1 MGDDMDP
8 TAVAGVEFDLT
19 LPSGQLHGK
28 RFGNRDAPLAVC
40 LPGLSANMVSFDFLC
55 ERIAGD
61 QLQTVA
67 LDLRGRGRSDVTSP
81 GTYGWES
88 HARDVVAV
96 ANELRSER
104 FSILGQSMGGAVA
117 MTAASQARG
126 RLDRIVLLDICG
138 TPDAASLTAIETSVN
153 RLGQIF
159 PSVDVYIAAVR
170 GMGLIEPW
178 SDYWERYFH
187 YELEPVA
194 GGVRARSDREAV
206 LEDYSYGKNH
216 DPYSLWA
223 HLTMPVLLLRAS
235 REILPRMGRIVSD
248 ADRAR
253 FPRDVPSATV
263 VDIDANHY
271 TVNTSD
277 DSVAAIRHFFSLT

>member
-1 MGDDMDP
+1 MDP

-67 LDLRGRGRSDVTSP
+67 LDLRGRGKSEVTP
-81 GTYGWES
+81 RGTYGWEN

-104 FSILGQSMGGAVA
+104 FSILGQSMGGTVA
-117 MTAASQARG
+117 MTAASQAG
-126 RLDRIVLLDICG
+126 ARLDRIVLLDICG

-194 GGVRARSDREAV
+194 GGVCARSDREAV

-223 HLTMPVLLLRAS
+223 QLTMPVLLLRAS
-235 REILPRMGRIVSD
+235 REILPGMGRIVRD

-277 DSVAAIRHFFSLT
+277 DSVAAIRHFYSLT

>member
-1 MGDDMDP
+1 MDP
-8 TAVAGVEFDLT
+8 TALAGVEFDLT

-28 RFGNRDAPLAVC
+28 RFGNRDAPLALC
-40 LPGLSANMVSFDFLC
+40 LPGLSANMLSFDFLC

-61 QLQTVA
+61 QLHTVA
-67 LDLRGRGRSDVTSP
+67 LDLRGRGKSEVTPP
-81 GTYGWES
+81 GTYGWEH

-96 ANELRSER
+96 ADALGFER

-117 MTAASQARG
+117 MTAASQAEG
-126 RLDRIVLLDICG
+126 RLDRVVLLDICG

-153 RLGQIF
+153 RLGQTF
-159 PSVDVYIAAVR
+159 PSVDVYIGAVR
-170 GMGLIEPW
+170 AMGLIEPW

-187 YELEPVA
+187 YELEPVE
-194 GGVRARSDREAV
+194 GGVRARSDRAAV
-206 LEDYSYGKNH
+206 IEDYTYGKDR

-223 HLTMPVLLLRAS
+223 FLTMPVLLLRAS
-235 REILPRMGRIVSD
+235 REILPGLGRIVSD
-248 ADRAR
+248 ADRSR

-271 TVNTSD
+271 TVNTSA
-277 DSVAAIRHFFSLT
+277 DSAAAIRDFYSLR